1 MEVGAYSSS
10 GKEHLS
16 STPHRKSDQEFGSRY
31 ALLKR
36 ADEEHKVI
44 TQSKATEVGGA
55 YGVSAKQNL
64 SSNRHRRSQQEFGSR
79 PAPQLNQ
86 KRVDD
91 QEHKAINQSKV
102 MDGGEAYSIGAKEH
116 LCSNPR
122 RRSQQEFDSRPAL
135 HLNQKKVQDPK
146 AYESKVVA
154 ANKPKPVWDCG
165 SSLYDSFELDS
176 FKRQLDSAISC
187 RTMSM
192 PHLSDR
198 RAPPPP
204 PQPATTASTKKP
216 SSNKLSRSIQ
226 KLLRS
231 VFKPNNKP
239 SNNNNSGVVL
249 RAQDHQQAN
258 IKDGFYVVY
267 DTTGALTTIP
277 EVVPHEFDFGGLSPE
292 IGTLV
297 RRTGSERFTAS
308 STANIGI
315 SCA

>member
-1 MEVGAYSSS
+1 MEVGVYSSS

-16 STPHRKSDQEFGSRY
+16 LTPRRKSDQDFGSRY
-31 ALLKR
+31 AFLKK
-36 ADEEHKVI
+36 ADQEHKVI

-55 YGVSAKQNL
+55 YSVSAKENL
-64 SSNRHRRSQQEFGSR
+64 SSNLRLRSQQEFNSR

-86 KRVDD
+86 KKID

-102 MDGGEAYSIGAKEH
+102 MDGGGAYSVGAKEH
-116 LCSNPR
+116 LSSNPR
-122 RRSQQEFDSRPAL
+122 RRSQQGFDSRPTS
-135 HLNQKKVQDPK
+135 NQNKAQDSK
-146 AYESKVVA
+146 ANQPKVVA
-154 ANKPKPVWDCG
+154 ANKLKPVWDCG

-204 PQPATTASTKKP
+204 PQPAITASSKKP

-231 VFKPNNKP
+231 VFKPNTKP
-239 SNNNNSGVVL
+239 SNSNNSGVVFKV
-249 RAQDHQQAN
+249 QDHHQAN
-258 IKDGFYVVY
+258 TKDGFYVVY
-267 DTTGALTTIP
+267 NTTGALTTIQ
-277 EVVPHEFDFGGLSPE
+277 EMVPHEFDFGGLSPE
-292 IGTLV
+292 IGAFV

-308 STANIGI
+308 RTANIGI

>member
-1 MEVGAYSSS
+1 MEVGVYSSS

-16 STPHRKSDQEFGSRY
+16 LTPRRKSDQDFGSRY
-31 ALLKR
+31 ALLLKK
-36 ADEEHKVI
+36 ADQGHKVI

-55 YGVSAKQNL
+55 HSVSAKANL
-64 SSNRHRRSQQEFGSR
+64 SSNLRLRSQQEFNSR

-86 KRVDD
+86 KKIDR
-91 QEHKAINQSKV
+91 EHKAINQSKV
-102 MDGGEAYSIGAKEH
+102 MDGGGAYSVGAKEH
-116 LCSNPR
+116 LSSNPR
-122 RRSQQEFDSRPAL
+122 RRSQQGFDSKA
-135 HLNQKKVQDPK
+135 NQP
-146 AYESKVVA
+146 KVVA
-154 ANKPKPVWDCG
+154 TNKLKPVWDCG

-176 FKRQLDSAISC
+176 FKRQLDSAMSC

-192 PHLSDR
+192 PHLSDH

-204 PQPATTASTKKP
+204 PQPATITASSRKP

-231 VFKPNNKP
+231 VFKPNTKP
-239 SNNNNSGVVL
+239 SNSNNSGVVFKV
-249 RAQDHQQAN
+249 QDHQQAN
-258 IKDGFYVVY
+258 NKDGFYVVY

-292 IGTLV
+292 IGAFV